1 MTMLDRMRRHK
12 GWLKW
17 SLALVVLTF
26 VVFYIPDFLSTS
38 TGAAPSQVLAEVEGA
53 PITVGTFTRRYT
65 AQMNAYRQA
74 YGGQMNEQLLR
85 QLGIDRQI
93 LQQLVD
99 EEAMV
104 AEARRQGITV
114 SDVEVRERILNMP
127 AFQEN
132 GAFVGEQRYR
142 QLLQFNNPPF
152 TTTEFEDN
160 LRRALLIEKLRTVVS
175 GWIAV
180 TDDEVADEYRR
191 RNEKVKLDVVPV
203 TADAFRSQVT
213 ATDADLAAHFDK
225 NKEIVPHRRE
235 AQDQV
240 RAGRCRP
247 GARHRHRARRRHR
260 GVLQAEPRAVHD
272 AGAGPRQ
279 PHPVQDRGQGRER
292 RQGPGRRSAE
302 AGQGARRR
310 LRRARQAVLRRRLE
324 QGRRRR
330 PRLLRPRPHGARSSK
345 PRRSA

>member
-93 LQQLVD
+93 LQQMVD

-104 AEARRQGITV
+104 AEARRQNIKV

-132 GAFVGEQRYR
+132 GAFIGEQRYR
-142 QLLQFNNPPF
+142 QLL
-152 TTTEFEDN
+152 
-160 LRRALLIEKLRTVVS
+160 
-175 GWIAV
+175 
-180 TDDEVADEYRR
+180 
-191 RNEKVKLDVVPV
+191 
-203 TADAFRSQVT
+203 
-213 ATDADLAAHFDK
+213 
-225 NKEIVPHRRE
+225 
-235 AQDQV
+235 
-240 RAGRCRP
+240 
-247 GARHRHRARRRHR
+247 
-260 GVLQAEPRAVHD
+260 
-272 AGAGPRQ
+272 
-279 PHPVQDRGQGRER
+279 
-292 RQGPGRRSAE
+292 
-302 AGQGARRR
+302 
-310 LRRARQAVLRRRLE
+310 
-324 QGRRRR
+324 
-330 PRLLRPRPHGARSSK
+330 
-345 PRRSA
+345 